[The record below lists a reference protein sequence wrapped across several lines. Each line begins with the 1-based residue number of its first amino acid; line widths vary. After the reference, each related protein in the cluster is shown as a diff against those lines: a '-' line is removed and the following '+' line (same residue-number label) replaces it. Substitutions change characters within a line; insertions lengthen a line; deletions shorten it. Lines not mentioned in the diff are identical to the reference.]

1 MRYLTTGGR
10 YLASDDVTRL
20 GPGCVC
26 DFSSIAQARE
36 AARKFAWK
44 RYKVNEVRVES
55 SRGTI
60 NVIELIMD
68 GISA

>member
-36 AARKFAWK
+36 AARKFA
-44 RYKVNEVRVES
+44 
-55 SRGTI
+55 
-60 NVIELIMD
+60 
-68 GISA
+68 

>member
-20 GPGCVC
+20 GQGCVC
-26 DFSSIAQARE
+26 DFSTIAQTRE

-44 RYKVNEVRVES
+44 RYKVDKVRIKS
-55 SRGTI
+55 NRGTI
-60 NVIELIMD
+60 NVIKLIMGD
-68 GISA
+68 ISA